1 MSVLATSSN
10 PTDYQ
15 ENFNPNN
22 PYSDFF
28 NTKGFAAGLDRTN
41 SFYVQQSDQANQ
53 RAQEAINES
62 FNSDSQTPVVI

>member
-1 MSVLATSSN
+1 MSVSATSFTPS
-10 PTDYQ
+10 DYQ